1 MSKINVLVL
10 SPYDGGS
17 HAAWT
22 AGLQRYSGHNTAV
35 LRLPARF
42 WKWRMHG
49 GAVTLARQFL
59 ARQFLA
65 QGQQPD
71 VLLATDMLDLTTFLA
86 LTRPFTAHIPAL
98 LYMHENQLTY
108 PLPADG
114 RIGPMRRQKG
124 ERDLHYAFINY
135 ASMLAADW
143 VLFNSAYHRE
153 SLLAELPRFL
163 RHYPEYQE
171 LETIAALQA
180 KSSVLPVGVEFA
192 RLLPPA
198 PPPVPTEPPL
208 ILWNQ
213 RWEYD
218 KNPQAF
224 LAVLYRL
231 MDQDVAFRV
240 ALCGEQFGKRP
251 LLLEEALQRLGE
263 RVIHAGY
270 AEPETY
276 RQLLWQATVT
286 VSTAQHEFF
295 GISLLEA
302 IYCHTFPVLPHRLSY
317 PELIP
322 PPYHL
327 RCLYQTEGG
336 LLERLRWALA
346 QPQAARGVAA
356 ELATAVARYDWAQQI
371 GAYDTLLANAA
382 RQPGGIRNWQLI
394 D

>member
-22 AGLQRYSGHNTAV
+22 AGLQRYSKHHTGV
-35 LRLPARF
+35 LRLPARY

-49 GAVTLARQFL
+49 GAVTLARQFW
-59 ARQFLA
+59 A
-65 QGQQPD
+65 QRHQPD

-86 LTRPFTAHIPAL
+86 LTRPLTAHVPAI

-114 RIGPMRRQKG
+114 RTGPMRRQKG

-135 ASMLAADW
+135 ASMLAADL

-163 RHYPEYQE
+163 RHYPEYNE
-171 LETIAALQA
+171 LETIESLQR
-180 KSSVLPVGVEFA
+180 KSRVLPVGVEFA
-192 RLLPPA
+192 RLLPPV
-198 PPPVPTEPPL
+198 PPPAPTEPPL

-224 LAVLYRL
+224 LAALYRL
-231 MDQDVAFRV
+231 MDEGLAFRV

-251 LLLEEALQRLGE
+251 LLFDHALQRLGQ
-263 RVIHAGY
+263 RVLHAGY
-270 AEPETY
+270 AEPDLY

-286 VSTAQHEFF
+286 VSTAHHEFF
-295 GISLLEA
+295 GISVLEA

-322 PPYHL
+322 EAYHL
-327 RCLYQTEGG
+327 RCLYQNEGG
-336 LLERLRWALA
+336 LLERLRWALT
-346 QPQAARGVAA
+346 QPQAARAVAA
-356 ELATAVARYDWAQQI
+356 ELATAVACYDWAQQI
-371 GAYDTLLANAA
+371 STYDALLAETAM
-382 RQPGGIRNWQLI
+382 RHVP
-394 D
+394 